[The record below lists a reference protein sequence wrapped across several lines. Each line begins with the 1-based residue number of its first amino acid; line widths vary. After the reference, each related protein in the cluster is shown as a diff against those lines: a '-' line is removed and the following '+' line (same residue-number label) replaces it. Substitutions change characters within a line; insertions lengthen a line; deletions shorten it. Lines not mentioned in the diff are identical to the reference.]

1 MKKIILWIT
10 LILSQIHIAVSDEI
24 ITEIQENWNKIQ
36 SMSGEFHQNDGEGN
50 ISTGNFY
57 FVKPYQSKFQYNNKA
72 EIIIT
77 NENLMRIVDQEGYQ
91 IDSYVI
97 SNSILKHLLSS
108 EIDILDQF
116 DVIQLDRSEDNYEI
130 LLKVKNDNSDNQIN
144 LTFDS
149 ASLDLKKW
157 QILDEFGNKTVLEF
171 TKIKK
176 NIFIS
181 QKLFVVKYK
190 QN

>member
-181 QKLFVVKYK
+181 QKLFVVKY
-190 QN
+190 N